1 MIIPGSLGF
10 ILCEINLKL
19 CNIFNISR
27 LVLNWLSTPIFKSF
41 GVIGVGNF
49 FWAFIEV
56 LNLINNIHWEFIQLY
71 TPHQNGVSE
80 CKNETFLEKR

>member
-1 MIIPGSLGF
+1 
-10 ILCEINLKL
+10 
-19 CNIFNISR
+19 
-27 LVLNWLSTPIFKSF
+27 
-41 GVIGVGNF
+41 VIGVGNF